1 MIFLSG
7 WSGFRE
13 AYPEISEK
21 CKYIVPF
28 QHEGFLEGYLD
39 EIRQEEDLLVGWSLG
54 ASLIIRNIDKLNAK
68 KIILIAPFLNFT
80 DYVDKRIVDLMS
92 LAFKKNKDKCVI
104 DFWSKIGLRK
114 NIETRISK
122 TLQNGLLF
130 LKEKNNFD
138 ELYHKKNILI
148 IAPVNDS
155 ILPFN
160 AFLDVHN
167 KVFGDLLMIDSNHY
181 VEEPVLKKIVFGEHN
196 CKKRT
201 L

>member
-13 AYPEISEK
+13 AYPEISRK
-21 CKYIVPF
+21 CKYVIPF
-28 QHEGFLEGYLD
+28 QDESFFECYLN
-39 EIRQEEDLLVGWSLG
+39 EIKQEEDMLVGWSLG
-54 ASLIIRNIDKLNAK
+54 ASLIIRHIDKLNAK

-92 LAFKKNKDKCVI
+92 LAFKKDKEKCVI

-114 NIETRISK
+114 NLETQVSK

-130 LKEKNNFD
+130 LKEKNNFN
-138 ELYHKKNILI
+138 EIIHNKNVLI
-148 IAPVNDS
+148 IAPVHDR

-160 AFLDVHN
+160 AFLDVHS
-167 KVFGDLLMIDSNHY
+167 KVFGKLLRLDSNHY
-181 VEEPVLKKIVFGEHN
+181 IEEPVLEKIIFGEYN
-196 CKKRT
+196 CKK
-201 L
+201 